1 MAEHKLVL
9 FVGSGTSL
17 DAGMPSWSS
26 AVAQIAQKLQIQ
38 VNDADM
44 LKIPQY
50 YYNMHRKHEY
60 TVLMRNI
67 FKYGVPL
74 HPGKVHKL
82 IFRFDAYTIITTN
95 YDHLLEQ
102 AAEES
107 GKILHVVAKDAELPY
122 AKGKKIIKMHG
133 DFEHENFK
141 VVEYIVSMSYR

>member
-1 MAEHKLVL
+1 MECR
-9 FVGSGTSL
+9 FITGRYISL
-17 DAGMPSWSS
+17 
-26 AVAQIAQKLQIQ
+26 
-38 VNDADM
+38 
-44 LKIPQY
+44 Y
-50 YYNMHRKHEY
+50 
-60 TVLMRNI
+60 
-67 FKYGVPL
+67 
-74 HPGKVHKL
+74 
-82 IFRFDAYTIITTN
+82 FRFDADTIITTN

>member
-1 MAEHKLVL
+1 MECR
-9 FVGSGTSL
+9 FIPGRYISL
-17 DAGMPSWSS
+17 YFDLM
-26 AVAQIAQKLQIQ
+26 QIRL
-38 VNDADM
+38 
-44 LKIPQY
+44 
-50 YYNMHRKHEY
+50 
-60 TVLMRNI
+60 
-67 FKYGVPL
+67 
-74 HPGKVHKL
+74 
-82 IFRFDAYTIITTN
+82 TTN